1 MVFFFLVIFIDI
13 SESESEFLCKEY
25 LIKVGLKFV
34 MFFLVRGR
42 YIVCSNS
49 GI

>member
-1 MVFFFLVIFIDI
+1 MVLFSLVTFIDT

-34 MFFLVRGR
+34 MFPLVRGR
-42 YIVCSNS
+42 YIACSNS
-49 GI
+49 GT